1 MKIYINKIIIIKWE
15 ITMIKENPLTKDDEY
30 YVINFLLD
38 YSV

>member
-1 MKIYINKIIIIKWE
+1 MNPLR